1 MSGRR
6 IDQRR
11 WAGRRGLCL
20 VAAWLGVVALLA
32 QYGASLLPMPQFVA
46 AVLSVALA
54 PGAEPLPDCPYDD
67 AGAPKGIPHPHRQCA
82 VCLALHMAGTFL
94 APLPPFL
101 AARAASGGSLTCQSE
116 NLVVDAAAFARPRP
130 RAPPAQTSI

>member
-1 MSGRR
+1 MGGRG

-11 WAGRRGLCL
+11 GSGRGGLCR
-20 VAAWLGVVALLA
+20 VAAWLGVVALLV

-46 AVLSVALA
+46 AVPSLALA

-94 APLPPFL
+94 APPPPFI
-101 AARAASGGSLTCQSE
+101 AARAASGGSPTFQSE
-116 NLVVDAAAFARPRP
+116 IRVVDAAAFARPQP
-130 RAPPAQTSI
+130 RAPPAPSLI